1 MINRT
6 IRRVNEHTRKLGI
19 RKMPLVTKQ
28 SMRIGNTVNRVAGI
42 SLITFGLLSSKKWA
56 IPIGVASILS
66 NAYISYRFVD
76 K

>member
-1 MINRT
+1 MVNKT

-19 RKMPLVTKQ
+19 RKMPLVTEQ
-28 SMRIGNTVNRVAGI
+28 SMRIGNTVNKVAGI
-42 SLITFGLLSSKKWA
+42 SLITFGLLSSKKWV
-56 IPIGVASILS
+56 ISIGVASILS